1 MSGNEEKF
9 IQRLDRDVQ
18 SQGDFYD
25 TEDPKEIYD
34 LVQEDYSN
42 AVDNDTIVESYD
54 TFEGTSYLF
63 KNDDGQLNSYFKN
76 NEGQV
81 IRSQPDSKV
90 IDVYTGSVK
99 SKPKSISKS
108 LMGKVFGDT
117 DGFY

>member
-42 AVDNDTIVESYD
+42 AVHNDTIVES
-54 TFEGTSYLF
+54 
-63 KNDDGQLNSYFKN
+63 
-76 NEGQV
+76 
-81 IRSQPDSKV
+81 
-90 IDVYTGSVK
+90 
-99 SKPKSISKS
+99 
-108 LMGKVFGDT
+108 
-117 DGFY
+117 